1 MGSPC
6 SRKRVLSI
14 FAAMGV
20 TSVTAVTLVAAKI
33 SSDPFKAKGTDSP
46 YRLTLTSSFLEK
58 VTPSGDIMTFM
69 GNGILSS
76 SDALSLSSRGEY
88 RNKKPIT
95 GIESIE
101 VTLTSGSI
109 SLYFGNDDG
118 LGNVY
123 FYREAESLED
133 GHYQGYG
140 DSYFKI
146 VSSSDAAISS
156 ISIGYRCDQYVSPF
170 AFNESG
176 ELTYRNDLSIKRIMI
191 PSLFNGVEVKK
202 LAKGFAEHSSNIEEV
217 YFPATCMLD
226 SISANAFRR
235 TGLKNVIL
243 PSSVTILNPNSFCDA
258 PIESVYIPTSVSAIY
273 HYSFT
278 SNLKVYWGGTAEKGV
293 KATSAFTGT
302 RKSYFYSEKPPASS
316 GNYWHWDNGKIM
328 EW

>member
-1 MGSPC
+1 
-6 SRKRVLSI
+6 
-14 FAAMGV
+14 MGV
-20 TSVTAVTLVAAKI
+20 ASVTAVTLVAAK
-33 SSDPFKAKGTDSP
+33 SSFDPFKAKGTDSP
-46 YRLTLTSSFLEK
+46 YRLTITSSFLEK

-109 SLYFGNDDG
+109 SLYFGNEDG

-123 FYREAESLED
+123 FYRQAESLED

-140 DSYFKI
+140 DSYIKI
-146 VSSSDAAISS
+146 VSSSEAVISS
-156 ISIGYRCDQYVSPF
+156 ISIGYRCDQYVSRF
-170 AFNESG
+170 AFNASG

-258 PIESVYIPTSVSAIY
+258 PIESVYIPTSVNAIY

-293 KATSAFTGT
+293 KATSSFKGT
-302 RKSYFYSEKPPASS
+302 RTSYFYSEKPPASS
-316 GNYWHWDNGKIM
+316 GYYWHWDNGKIV